1 MFLSQL
7 LSLFLPLFLSF
18 SLACSFTFRH
28 IVAPTFINASP
39 AAADYDDEREAE
51 KRARGT
57 GDDVSMNRNAVGR
70 V

>member
-1 MFLSQL
+1 MFLVRVC
-7 LSLFLPLFLSF
+7 FLSF
-18 SLACSFTFRH
+18 SLFFPLASNFTFRH
-28 IVAPTFINASP
+28 IVAPTFINAGP
-39 AAADYDDEREAE
+39 AAAADYDDEREAK